1 MTAAF
6 VPSTAPWPP
15 PPDLDSIR
23 DLVRAAD
30 PEGLIAEGSPA
41 DEYEPE
47 EEAIFAGVAHL
58 ATPEITAANL
68 LPIIEEVWHRNFS
81 ADVEGPAR
89 SQAALQGLAE
99 QIAHFFGP
107 DAQPQTRPS

>member
-6 VPSTAPWPP
+6 IPSAAPWPP
-15 PPDLDSIR
+15 LPDLDSIR

-30 PEGLIAEGSPA
+30 PEGLIADGSPA

-47 EEAIFAGVAHL
+47 EEAIFAGISHL
-58 ATPEITAANL
+58 TADEITVVKL
-68 LPIIEEVWHRNFS
+68 LPVIEKVWLKSFS
-81 ADVEGPAR
+81 HGKDAAATR
-89 SQAALQGLAE
+89 QAALEGLAE

-107 DAQPQTRPS
+107 EAQPQTRQ